1 MGQAVSSLSL
11 NLRYEGLEVP
21 RSALWRYLYEDQTD
35 FDGILNQLRE
45 AENVEEIKFLT
56 SGVGEQDNENICKII
71 KKILTKPN
79 LNKITYDIEDELG
92 DFNGMEIDGEFPQNL
107 TVKKLDINVTD
118 FTSWTWQQLLLATP
132 NVEEID
138 ILAFDSFIE
147 LPQLIRNVKVLKKLK
162 IINVVINA
170 GCYNDP
176 VPNASQEERAVALEE
191 TRKVLKDE
199 LPISIK
205 ASVKELMD
213 DDDEQILIEK
223 EANEEPRLI

>member
-1 MGQAVSSLSL
+1 MGQAQSGQAVSSLSL
-11 NLRYEGLEVP
+11 NLR
-21 RSALWRYLYEDQTD
+21 YEDQTD

-45 AENVEEIKFLT
+45 AENVEEIELEWT

-71 KKILTKPN
+71 KKILIKPK
-79 LNKITYDIEDELG
+79 LNKITYDIGGRDVD

-107 TVKKLDINVTD
+107 TVKKLDITVTD

-138 ILAFDSFIE
+138 ILAFDDFVE
-147 LPQLIRNVKVLKKLK
+147 LPQLVRNVKVLKKLK

-170 GCYNDP
+170 GCYDDP

-199 LPISIK
+199 LPISIQ

-213 DDDEQILIEK
+213 PGQDDVQILIEK